1 MDMIIFQLSK
11 TIVKLYPQNSIHFI
25 SLFQFQFQLK
35 KIILNQSIFVGVN
48 MIMKSIIVNLL
59 FVCKKNYF
67 SELLVRH
74 NLKTLYI
81 YP

>member
-1 MDMIIFQLSK
+1 MRKMDMIIFQLSK

-25 SLFQFQFQLK
+25 SLFQFQFPLK

-48 MIMKSIIVNLL
+48 MIMKSIIVNVH

-67 SELLVRH
+67 SELFVRD
-74 NLKTLYI
+74 N
-81 YP
+81 